1 MKQIEESEFSRLT
14 EAAGRVSVLESERD
28 TAVRERDEARSE
40 RDVARES
47 LASRDRREA
56 ATALVVAEADAA
68 SIALSDLEVAG
79 LVSQLD
85 LPVKEGALDTEA
97 LTPKVRERLTKLAE
111 SGRVRGFGGA
121 PVTSGT
127 VTEADFDAAFTKGA

>member
-14 EAAGRVSVLESERD
+14 EAAGRVTVLEGERD
-28 TAVRERDEARSE
+28 TAIRERDEARGQ
-40 RDVARES
+40 RDVAREA
-47 LASRDRREA
+47 LANRERRDA
-56 ATALVVAEADAA
+56 ATDLVLREADAA
-68 SIALSDLEVAG
+68 SITLSDLEVAG

-97 LTPKVRERLTKLAE
+97 LTPKVQERLTKLAE

-121 PVTSGT
+121 PATSGT
-127 VTEADFDAAFTKGA
+127 VSEADFDAAFSKGA